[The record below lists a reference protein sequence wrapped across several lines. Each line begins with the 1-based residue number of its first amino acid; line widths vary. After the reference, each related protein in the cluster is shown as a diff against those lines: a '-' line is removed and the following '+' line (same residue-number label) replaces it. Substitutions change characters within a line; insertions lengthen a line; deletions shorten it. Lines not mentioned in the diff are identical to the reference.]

1 MAPRRMELH
10 QKILA
15 TIDPPQRLIVLLA
28 ASNGGAPIMG
38 QTKLQ
43 KMMFLLSKMSNDMV
57 EQCGYSADNYGPYS
71 EIVGEAARHLGEIG
85 VLCFDN
91 SGRNISITPTG
102 RRVAEEIAEE
112 EDDDTLDIIDSCKDM
127 LNDLSTDE
135 VLAYV
140 YSSYPRMAEQSVVYD
155 RIKRS
160 MERHIMS
167 MLKKEKI
174 SSERAAELLE
184 KPLDYILRRARG
196 MRVPAPG

>member
-1 MAPRRMELH
+1 MELH
-10 QKILA
+10 RKILA

-85 VLCFDN
+85 VLSFDDR
-91 SGRNISITPTG
+91 GENISITLTG
-102 RRVAEEIAEE
+102 RRVAEEIAEG
-112 EDDDTLDIIDSCKDM
+112 EDDNTLDIIDSCKDM
-127 LNDLSTDE
+127 LNDLPTDE

-140 YSSYPRMAEQSVVYD
+140 YSSYPHMAEQSVVYD
-155 RIKRS
+155 RIKRN

-174 SSERAAELLE
+174 SSERAAELLGM
-184 KPLDYILRRARG
+184 PLDYVLGRARG
-196 MRVPAPG
+196 PRAPVQG